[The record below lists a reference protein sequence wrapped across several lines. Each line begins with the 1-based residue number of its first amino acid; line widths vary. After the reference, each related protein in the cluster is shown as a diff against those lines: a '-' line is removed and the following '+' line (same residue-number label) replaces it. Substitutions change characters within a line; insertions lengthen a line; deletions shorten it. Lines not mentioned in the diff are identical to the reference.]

1 MNTDYLFTS
10 NRLGFRNWVD
20 TDVEKMILINSDK
33 EVMKF
38 FPFLPTEQQT
48 RDFIMRMQKQFAHK
62 GYCYFATDLLE
73 TNTFLG
79 FIGLSEQ
86 TYKAS
91 FTPCTD
97 IGWRLSKDYWSRG
110 FATEGAKACLEYAD
124 KNLNLPQ
131 IFAIASQI
139 NKNSIKV
146 MDKIGMRYL
155 RNFEH
160 PSLIENPRL
169 KNCVVYS
176 KHLE

>member
-20 TDVEKMILINSDK
+20 ADVKKMIRINSDK

-38 FPFLPTEQQT
+38 FPFLPSEQQT
-48 RDFIMRMQKQFAHK
+48 RDFIIRMQKQFAHK

-73 TNTFLG
+73 TNTFIG
-79 FIGLSEQ
+79 FIGISEQ

-97 IGWRLSKDYWSRG
+97 IGWRLSKEYWSKG
-110 FATEGAKACLEYAD
+110 FATEGAKACLTYAD

-146 MDKIGMRYL
+146 MDKIGMQYL

-169 KNCVVYS
+169 KNCVVYC
-176 KHLE
+176 KHFE